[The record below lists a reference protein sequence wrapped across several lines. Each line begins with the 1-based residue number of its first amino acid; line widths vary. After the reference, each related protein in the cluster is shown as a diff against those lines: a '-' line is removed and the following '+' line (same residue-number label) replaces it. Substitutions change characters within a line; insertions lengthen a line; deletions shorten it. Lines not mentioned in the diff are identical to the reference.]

1 MEAGP
6 DLVQSLSE
14 VPFFS
19 YFEGVIGVG
28 ITSASSLACSI
39 TCTEW
44 PDVAQE
50 IAAAIPLSPAPTMV
64 MFRHASSGIWQ
75 WLVKYHLSG

>member
-1 MEAGP
+1 MEAGS
-6 DLVQSLSE
+6 DLVQALNRVVLSLHL
-14 VPFFS
+14 
-19 YFEGVIGVG
+19 YGMIGARL
-28 ITSASSLACSI
+28 TSASSLACSM

-64 MFRHASSGIWQ
+64 MFRRASSGIWRA
-75 WLVKYHLSG
+75 G